1 MKTKSVRAKYE
12 VREKLTCN
20 AFLLASFSGVLL
32 FYILPFCVVMYY
44 SVTSA
49 DIANHSF
56 VGLDNFKTVIN
67 NNAFRLAAKNTLS
80 FSLTAVPLA
89 VILALGLALLL
100 EAKIPGK
107 SMMRTFFLSP
117 MMVPIASIVLIWQ
130 VVFDLNGTLN
140 QLLMQLGFDKI
151 DWFKSDYGQFPIVLM
166 FLWKNLGYNM
176 ILFMAALNNMPREL
190 IEEAQVDG
198 ASRLYCF
205 FKIKIRYLSPT
216 LLFVTILSLINS
228 FKIFREVF
236 LLTGEYPFESLYM
249 LQHYMNNMFIGLDYQ
264 KLSAA
269 AVIMAGAMVLIIAI
283 LFICESIFGKDVEG

>member
-20 AFLLASFSGVLL
+20 TFLLASFSGVLL

-49 DIANHSF
+49 DISNHSF

-67 NNAFRLAAKNTLS
+67 NNAFRLAAKNTLTFS
-80 FSLTAVPLA
+80 FTAVPLA

-100 EAKIPGK
+100 ESKIPGK

-117 MMVPIASIVLIWQ
+117 MMVPIASIVLVWQ
-130 VVFDLNGTLN
+130 VIFDFNGTLN
-140 QLLMQLGFDKI
+140 QFLTQWGLDKI
-151 DWFKSDYGQFPIVLM
+151 DWFKSEYGQIPIVLM

-198 ASRLYCF
+198 AGRLYCF
-205 FKIKIRYLSPT
+205 FKIKVRYLSPT

-228 FKIFREVF
+228 FKIFREVY
-236 LLTGEYPFESLYM
+236 LLTGDYPFESLYL
-249 LQHYMNNMFIGLDYQ
+249 LQHYMNNMFSALDYQ

-269 AVIMAGAMVLIIAI
+269 AVLMAGAMVLIIAI

>member
-1 MKTKSVRAKYE
+1 VKTKQVHAKYKK
-12 VREKLTCN
+12 REKLTSN
-20 AFLLASFSGVLL
+20 AFLLVSFSGVLL

-44 SVTSA
+44 SVTGGEV
-49 DIANHSF
+49 IGHTF
-56 VGLDNFKTVIN
+56 VGLDNFKTVLDN
-67 NNAFRLAAKNTLS
+67 AAFRLAAKNTLS
-80 FSLTAVPLA
+80 FSVTAVPLA

-107 SMMRTFFLSP
+107 SALRTFFLSP

-130 VVFDLNGTLN
+130 VIFDYNGTLN
-140 QLLMQLGFDKI
+140 QLLATFGVDKI
-151 DWFKSDYGQFPIVLM
+151 DWFKSEYGQIPIVLM

-198 ASRLYCF
+198 AGRIYCF
-205 FKIKIRYLSPT
+205 FKIKVRYLSPT

-236 LLTGEYPFESLYM
+236 LLTGEYPYDTLYM
-249 LQHYMNNMFIGLDYQ
+249 LQHYMNNMFTQLDYQ

-269 AVIMAGAMVLIIAI
+269 AVIMAGAMIVIIAI
-283 LFICESIFGKDVEG
+283 LFICENIFGKDVEG